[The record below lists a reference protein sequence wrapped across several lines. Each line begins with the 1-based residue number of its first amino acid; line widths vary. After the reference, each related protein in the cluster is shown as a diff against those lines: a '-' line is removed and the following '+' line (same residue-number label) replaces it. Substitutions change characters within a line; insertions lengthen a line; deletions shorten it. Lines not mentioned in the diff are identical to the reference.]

1 MAPVQNSTMSLNL
14 QAYITVLK
22 QIINTTYIPGQKIS
36 EKELINELNIGRTP
50 VREAL
55 LRLRQEGLIEAIP
68 QSGTYI
74 TKIDLKVADSA
85 RFIRESIETRVI
97 KEAAATKDEFA
108 IAKLNTIIAYQKFF
122 SQKKQFEKF
131 FSEDEAFHREFY
143 QMTGHQQVWGWLQTI
158 NMQLN
163 RFRMLRL
170 KVEEL
175 PWDSLIKEHM
185 NILNAVKK
193 HEPEEARRLIAN
205 HLHLMLD
212 EEDTLIHT
220 FPDYFTNI
228 PQDKK

>member
-1 MAPVQNSTMSLNL
+1 MNLNL
-14 QAYITVLK
+14 QAYTTILK
-22 QIINTTYIPGQKIS
+22 KIINTTYTPGQKIS
-36 EKELINELNIGRTP
+36 EKELIAKLNIGRTP

-55 LRLRQEGLIEAIP
+55 LRLRQEQLIDAIP

-74 TKIDLKVADSA
+74 TKIDLKVAASA

-97 KEAAATKDEFA
+97 KEAAATNDEFA
-108 IAKLNTIIAYQKFF
+108 IAKLNTIIANQKFF

-131 FSEDEAFHREFY
+131 FAEDEAFHQEFY
-143 QMTGHQQVWGWLQTI
+143 QMTGRQQVWDWLQTI

-175 PWDSLIKEHM
+175 PWDNLITEHI
-185 NILNAVKK
+185 NILNAVKN

-212 EEDTLIHT
+212 EEDTLIKT

-228 PQDKK
+228 PTDKKQVL